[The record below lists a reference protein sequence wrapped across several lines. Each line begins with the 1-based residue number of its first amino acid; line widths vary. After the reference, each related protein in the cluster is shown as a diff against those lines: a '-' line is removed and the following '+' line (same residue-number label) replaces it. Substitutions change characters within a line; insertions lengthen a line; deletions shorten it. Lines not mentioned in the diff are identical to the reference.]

1 MLADAQWEYRRRL
14 CDEMGV
20 PPFPPVI
27 RGMYNDSGTA
37 KRADPASYRHRA
49 YTVIG
54 DGEADF
60 RVTWTGAGAAQG
72 LDVTPP

>member
-1 MLADAQWEYRRRL
+1 
-14 CDEMGV
+14 
-20 PPFPPVI
+20 
-27 RGMYNDSGTA
+27 MYNDSGTA